1 MVGLR
6 ELANNLVPDALI
18 SGDSSQ
24 VPGSGE
30 KKRKQKCCGTGFR
43 AGLKS
48 IVMQQPA
55 PDAGKCVF
63 QFCFFFGL
71 RVELMLDAVNR
82 QIKPCYH

>member
-1 MVGLR
+1 MVGLK

-30 KKRKQKCCGTGFR
+30 TKRKQKCCGTGFR

-63 QFCFFFGL
+63 QFCFL
-71 RVELMLDAVNR
+71 LVLEWSL
-82 QIKPCYH
+82 C